1 MGKYLN
7 DRYLDSVLE
16 SYFTEAESTNK
27 FNNKKDVINYILK
40 PFNKNY
46 SYEKDSAQ
54 RYQVLIDFRNGDSNY
69 DARKSGVW
77 IDDLGAAKVTA
88 KDIENIISKNNKYKN
103 KSINKEYIYYMKKSS
118 DESNNN
124 EEVIEYINGLSNL
137 IILAHDADGTEFSID
152 EKSKKIYLY
161 DHDYEFI
168 PIPLSIND
176 FVSLCKNSY
185 K

>member
-40 PFNKNY
+40 IYKSK
-46 SYEKDSAQ
+46 SYDEKSSK
-54 RYQVLIDFRNGDSNY
+54 RSNILIDFRNGDSDY
-69 DARKSGVW
+69 SARNIW

-88 KDIENIISKNNKYKN
+88 KDIENIINKNNKYKN
-103 KSINKEYIYYMKKSS
+103 KSLNNEYIGYMEETN

-137 IILAHDADGTEFSID
+137 ILLAHDGGGTEFSID